1 MILFVN
7 ICTICQCI
15 KKTNS
20 TIIYLV
26 VHLKN
31 IDYTAVGRKIREQ
44 RKKLKITQ
52 EQLAEMCEVSPSYIG
67 HIERGSRNLSM
78 NMAVQL
84 CSVLGIGLDYLFLD
98 SAENSNEITNCITSA
113 LSACSDEQ
121 KKRFFKTIKILAD
134 NINKI

>member
-1 MILFVN
+1 M
-7 ICTICQCI
+7 
-15 KKTNS
+15 
-20 TIIYLV
+20 IYL
-26 VHLKN
+26 KK

-44 RKKLKITQ
+44 RKKLNITQ

-78 NMAVQL
+78 NTAVQL
-84 CSVLGIGLDYLFLD
+84 CSVLGIGLDFLFLD
-98 SAENSNEITNCITSA
+98 SAENSDEITNCINSA

-121 KKRFFKTIKILAD
+121 KKSFLKTIKILAD